1 MHSRKP
7 LREDSNYTQASL
19 SEVRFRPAK
28 PPLVWDPGPER
39 FQADHEDPGR
49 HLLHCLSAAT
59 HSWVSQDETLR
70 PPTEPAMVC
79 ALSFAL

>member
-7 LREDSNYTQASL
+7 LREDSNYTSL

-49 HLLHCLSAAT
+49 LLHCLCSD
-59 HSWVSQDETLR
+59 SLMSRSRWDFETTETVL
-70 PPTEPAMVC
+70 TEPAMVR
-79 ALSFAL
+79 ALSFTL